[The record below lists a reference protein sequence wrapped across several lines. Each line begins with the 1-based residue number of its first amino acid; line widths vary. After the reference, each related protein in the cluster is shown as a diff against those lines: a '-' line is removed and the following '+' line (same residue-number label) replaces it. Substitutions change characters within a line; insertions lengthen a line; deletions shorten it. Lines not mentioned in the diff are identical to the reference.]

1 METGVWMITPRAYNC
16 EYILMASIERIVNKD
31 LEVVTGMVGQKHATT
46 CKHAQKDPT
55 FSQKLKK
62 GTFSKEVHDVWGFA
76 SRLLLYPLTYTDP
89 IYTELRLFPSYS
101 R

>member
-1 METGVWMITPRAYNC
+1 MGTRFSRNWEVEDVFMETGVWMITPRAYNC

-55 FSQKLKK
+55 FS
-62 GTFSKEVHDVWGFA
+62 
-76 SRLLLYPLTYTDP
+76 
-89 IYTELRLFPSYS
+89 
-101 R
+101 